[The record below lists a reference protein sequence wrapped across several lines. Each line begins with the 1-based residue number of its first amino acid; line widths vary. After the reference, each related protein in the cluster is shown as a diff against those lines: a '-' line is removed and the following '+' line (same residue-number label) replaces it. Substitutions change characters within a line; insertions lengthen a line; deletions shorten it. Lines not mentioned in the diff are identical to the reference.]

1 MSAALKHDN
10 LITRSKLLKI
20 VALNLF
26 VVEHNKRKSMERND
40 KSPVTVKINAL
51 YFFIASRR
59 EMRYHSFN
67 FANSLFGLMLKKA
80 NQLLAGFAEI
90 STNIQCL
97 PDEE

>member
-1 MSAALKHDN
+1 MIRAQPWG
-10 LITRSKLLKI
+10 KLTPSI
-20 VALNLF
+20 VF
-26 VVEHNKRKSMERND
+26 
-40 KSPVTVKINAL
+40 
-51 YFFIASRR
+51 FFIASRR

-80 NQLLAGFAEI
+80 NQLLADFAEI